1 MSERHIGLRI
11 LKSKLEE
18 IKNNSEKLNK
28 YLRLHSDDQ
37 KVVEISNNL
46 YLDAKICIDT
56 ITEMD
61 EKAT

>member
-37 KVVEISNNL
+37 KIVEISNNL
-46 YLDAKICIDT
+46 YLDAKICMDT

>member
-1 MSERHIGLRI
+1 MSERSIGLRI

-18 IKNNSEKLNK
+18 IENNSEKLNK

-46 YLDAKICIDT
+46 YLDAKICIDA